1 MKKILLFI
9 ILLLPFYIYALD
21 YPELNSK
28 NVIVYDL
35 TDNRILYEKN
45 SNDKTPIASLTK
57 IATTI
62 TAIETIDDLDEEV
75 TITKDI
81 LDKVDDE
88 ASTAKLKVN
97 DKVTYKDLLY
107 ATILP
112 SGADASLAIAI
123 LSSGNEEAFVEK
135 MNNLVDKIGLTNT
148 HFNNVH
154 GLDDPN
160 HYSTASDLL
169 KLLEYSLNNPT
180 FKEIYTTKEYTLS
193 NGLKI
198 KSTLN
203 MFKKVDTSII
213 QGSKTGFTKQAGYC
227 LLSLS
232 NIKGFDIIVITINGE
247 KKNNTYYSIEDTMNI
262 LNFINNNYINYTIPN
277 DRVIDKV
284 PVSLSNINTIS
295 ITSHNDVNI
304 LLPNDYNYKDLKT
317 EYDGLN
323 KLSFRNKKGDNIG
336 TINYYYQDELIY
348 QEDIILNTSI
358 KPSLEKII
366 AKYFYIVII
375 LIVIIFIIINKDIIS
390 KIITIKKD

>member
-35 TDNRILYEKN
+35 TDNRLLYEKN

-75 TITKDI
+75 IITKDI

-154 GLDDPN
+154 GLDNPD
-160 HYSTASDLL
+160 HYSTAADLL

-180 FKEIYTTKEYTLS
+180 FKKIYTTKEYTLS
-193 NGLKI
+193 NGLKVT
-198 KSTLN
+198 STLN
-203 MFKKVDTSII
+203 MFKKIDTSKI

-227 LLSLS
+227 LSSLS

-247 KKNNTYYSIEDTMNI
+247 KKKNAYYSIVDTMNI
-262 LNFINNNYINYTIPN
+262 INFIDNNYIKYTIPN
-277 DRVIDKV
+277 DQIIDKI
-284 PVSLSNINTIS
+284 PVNLSNINTIT
-295 ITSHNDVNI
+295 ITSHDDVNI
-304 LLPNDYNYKDLKT
+304 LLPKDYNYKDIKT
-317 EYDGLN
+317 EYDGL
-323 KLSFRNKKGDNIG
+323 KTFSFLNKKGENIG